1 MEVMMMAKKSARAGR
16 PSRRADAERK
26 AVVVALKGSPEW
38 KAWVDDLAVHCRTDL
53 SKLVDLA
60 LVELAKSRGFNRE
73 APQR

>member
-1 MEVMMMAKKSARAGR
+1 MAKKTTKARQPAQQAG
-16 PSRRADAERK
+16 AERK

-38 KAWVDDLAVHCRTDL
+38 KEWVDDLAAHCRTDL

>member
-1 MEVMMMAKKSARAGR
+1 METMTMAKRSAKARR
-16 PSRRADAERK
+16 PTRKAEAERK

-38 KAWVDDLAVHCRTDL
+38 KAWVDDLAAHCRTDL

-60 LVELAKSRGFNRE
+60 LVELAKSRGFGRE